1 LLASWCPTVLPLVAR
16 QWSDRVRGVI
26 ELPHGSELSCELELM
41 RSITA
46 AVRQTA
52 SQPLPPSAEGV
63 VPTEVTELVR
73 AVFRAWIVG
82 ATDDAELRATLRLLC
97 DATRRQHLPP
107 EQVLI
112 VLKGVCRSVPEFGDT
127 RKRNGIDDRIARA
140 VTMCIEEFFAG
151 TPGSES
157 TVAERR
163 PAT

>member
-1 LLASWCPTVLPLVAR
+1 
-16 QWSDRVRGVI
+16 
-26 ELPHGSELSCELELM
+26 M

-46 AVRQTA
+46 AVRRQAA
-52 SQPLPPSAEGV
+52 SQPLPPSPEGV

-82 ATDDAELRATLRLLC
+82 ATNDAKLRGALRAFC
-97 DATRRQHLPP
+97 DATQRQRLPP

-127 RKRNGIDDRIARA
+127 RKRDGIDDLIART

-151 TPGSES
+151 TPVSEP

-163 PAT
+163 HRDPSAR